1 MQLIKKIG
9 LFLFILFF
17 SNAYATKLEDFK
29 CHKCN
34 VIFLNIDL
42 LRNDEVG
49 IINNNSNL
57 TASINN
63 FFNNSI
69 VFTNASSSS
78 GVTAISNTATLTG
91 KDGFFIYS
99 LLKNTYVDNPPQM
112 PQSSL
117 KLWQS
122 IPTIFEILKAEGYRT
137 FNVNHGWYAGK
148 QMLLD
153 RGVDY
158 YWGTGEVDSPGS
170 LPIVS
175 IEKTASLISNI
186 DQSTSP
192 FFLLLRSEDLRGF
205 PYRFPINREKLLDS
219 RVTYRSMDEKFF
231 EIRYQINEEGT
242 LREGYYS
249 SETAKWMSKDLLK
262 EYSILS
268 KKLYKQQVSYVDENL
283 KKIFDSFDNNLL
295 NNSIIVLYS
304 NHGDGLYDNG
314 IPNHGVSYES
324 CVSVPLLIR
333 HPKIKSPLLV
343 NKSIQLIDLVPS
355 ILNMLDVKSYSEMDG
370 TSLLKLLVDENQ
382 NSKTIFGID
391 KDSSYVKEG
400 NFKLIIWSDRTKELY
415 DLSIDPKEE
424 NNIINTRLDV
434 AAKLENYL
442 FVHQFEEHAKAQMK
456 LTKFQNIAK

>member
-1 MQLIKKIG
+1 MQLNKFIG
-9 LFLFILFF
+9 LLLQLLI
-17 SNAYATKLEDFK
+17 SSVYASSIEDFK

-49 IINNNSNL
+49 IITKNSDL
-57 TASINN
+57 TPNINK

-78 GVTAISNTATLTG
+78 GVTAISNTSTLTG
-91 KDGFFIYS
+91 RDGFFTYN

-112 PQSSL
+112 PPSSL

-122 IPTIFEILKAEGYRT
+122 IPSIFEILKAQGYRT

-170 LPIVS
+170 LPVVS

-186 DQSTSP
+186 DQSYSP

-205 PYRFPINREKLLDS
+205 PYRFPMNRKKLLDP
-219 RVTYRSMDEKFF
+219 RVTYRSMDEKFY
-231 EIRYQINEEGT
+231 EIRYQINAEMT

-249 SETAKWMSKDLLK
+249 SETAKWMSKNLLK

-283 KKIFDSFDNNLL
+283 QSVFDSFDDNLL

-314 IPNHGVSYES
+314 IPNHGVSYQS

-333 HPKIKSPLLV
+333 HPKIKSPLMINQSV
-343 NKSIQLIDLVPS
+343 QLIDLVPT
-355 ILNMLDVKSYSEMDG
+355 ILNMLDVKFHTEMDG
-370 TSLLKLLVDENQ
+370 TSLLNTLLKKNQ
-382 NSKTIFGID
+382 NNKTIFGVD
-391 KDSSYVKEG
+391 KDSSYVKFG
-400 NFKLIIWSDRTKELY
+400 SFKLIIWSDRTKELY
-415 DLSIDPKEE
+415 DLSVDPKEE
-424 NNIINTRLDV
+424 NNIISTRLDV

-442 FVHQFEEHAKAQMK
+442 FVHQFEEYAKAQTK
-456 LTKFQNIAK
+456 LENFKIILK